1 MDLCKNDFDD
11 DDFDTV
17 DSGGDPG
24 AYGVAPP
31 TIDPTVCFQSTAS
44 PDRRTGVNDAH
55 GRAEDVAPEDIA
67 TFIVTNPERTISVSA
82 LMDGRIDDIQL
93 STRVASMS
101 ETRLASEILMI
112 ADLARQKA
120 QAAQYTF
127 ILDRMAQL
135 ADGDGQHAAQLRE
148 SVSTLWNLPTP
159 EQAAAAEA
167 EAFATHYQRDCPEQS
182 DGDDD
187 WGFA

>member
-1 MDLCKNDFDD
+1 MNLCKNDFDD

-17 DSGGDPG
+17 DSGGGFG
-24 AYGVAPP
+24 AYGVAHP
-31 TIDPTVCFQSTAS
+31 TLDPTLGFPLMVS
-44 PDRRTGVNDAH
+44 PDCRTNANGAH
-55 GRAEDVAPEDIA
+55 GRAEDVVQEDIA

-82 LMDGRIDDIQL
+82 LMDGRVDDIQL

-127 ILDRMAQL
+127 IFDRMAQL
-135 ADGDGQHAAQLRE
+135 ADGDGLRAAQLRE

-167 EAFATHYQRDCPEQS
+167 EAFATRYQHDCPEQY
-182 DGDDD
+182 DGNDD
-187 WGFA
+187 WGFG

>member
-11 DDFDTV
+11 DFDTV
-17 DSGGDPG
+17 DGGGDDPG
-24 AYGVAPP
+24 AYGVAHP
-31 TIDPTVCFQSTAS
+31 TFDPTVGFPSTAS
-44 PDRRTGVNDAH
+44 PDRRTNVNDAH
-55 GRAEDVAPEDIA
+55 GRAEDVVQEDIA

-82 LMDGRIDDIQL
+82 LMDGRVDDIQL

-112 ADLARQKA
+112 ANLARQKA

-135 ADGDGQHAAQLRE
+135 ADGDGQRAAQLRE

-167 EAFATHYQRDCPEQS
+167 EAFATRYQHDRPEQS
-182 DGDDD
+182 DGNDE